1 MVTQIAAGRVYDYSY
16 CLGRGGITGIGFQ
29 DINGIAI
36 GPNNTIY
43 VLNRGGEN
51 IASVP
56 WNKTGRGT
64 RVGVFDLGNGQGEE
78 EFLTEFGKYG
88 DGAGEFIWPSAIA
101 LDREQR
107 VFVSDEFLN
116 SVSIFDSEGNF
127 LKSWQGKKPDGG
139 LLQGPSGIAISNSQ
153 EIYIVESHGHK
164 ISQFSLDGDFI
175 REWGSQGSDP
185 GMLDSPW
192 GIAIDSENNT
202 YVADH
207 KNDRVQKFGP
217 TGEIL
222 AIFGSSGTG
231 RGELIRPSDVS
242 VDDSGDVYVCDWA
255 NSRIQIYSPD
265 GRFITSLM
273 GDARDL
279 SMWSQMMTDANPAV
293 IQRRREVKDPETEWR
308 LALPVTVVF
317 DNVKSQIL
325 IGDTQ
330 RNRIQIYNKLAEY
343 NQPQRNL

>member
-217 TGEIL
+217 TGEVL

-293 IQRRREVKDPETEWR
+293 IQRRREVKDPEAEWR

>member
-1 MVTQIAAGRVYDYSY
+1 MVTQIAAGRVYDYNY

-29 DINGIAI
+29 DINGIAV
-36 GPNNTIY
+36 GPDNKIY

-64 RVGVFDLGNGQGEE
+64 RVGVFNLGDGSGHE
-78 EFLTEFGKYG
+78 EFLTEFGRYG
-88 DGAGEFIWPSAIA
+88 DGDGEFIWPAGIA
-101 LDREQR
+101 LDSEYR

-116 SVSIFDSEGNF
+116 SISIFDSEGTF
-127 LKSWQGKKPDGG
+127 IKSWRGKKPDGSI
-139 LLQGPSGIAISNSQ
+139 LQGPCGIAISNSQ
-153 EIYIVESHGHK
+153 EIYVVESLGHK
-164 ISQFSLDGDFI
+164 ISQFSLDGEFV

-207 KNDRVQKFGP
+207 KNDRVQKFSP
-217 TGEIL
+217 TGEVL
-222 AIFGSSGTG
+222 ALFGSSGAG
-231 RGELIRPSDVS
+231 RGELNRPSDVS

-255 NSRIQIYSPD
+255 NSRVQIYAPD
-265 GRFITSLM
+265 GRFITSLL
-273 GDARDL
+273 GDAKDL
-279 SMWSQMMTDANPAV
+279 SIWSQMMTDANPAV

-317 DNVKSQIL
+317 DNAKSQIL

-330 RNRIQIYNKLAEY
+330 RNRIQIYNKLDDY
-343 NQPQRNL
+343 SQPQRNL

>member
-1 MVTQIAAGRVYDYSY
+1 MVTQIAAGRVYDYNY

-29 DINGIAI
+29 DINGIAV
-36 GPNNTIY
+36 GKNNKLY

-64 RVGVFDLGNGQGEE
+64 RVGVFNLGNGQGEE

-88 DGAGEFIWPSAIA
+88 DGDGEFIWPASIA
-101 LDREQR
+101 LDPEER

-116 SVSIFDSEGNF
+116 SISIFDSEGQF
-127 LKSWQGKKPDGG
+127 IKSWQGKKPDGSI
-139 LLQGPSGIAISNSQ
+139 LQGPCGIAINDSQ
-153 EIYIVESHGHK
+153 EIYIVESHGHRV
-164 ISQFSLDGDFI
+164 SEFTLDGEFI
-175 REWGSQGSDP
+175 REWGSQGNEP

-192 GIAIDSENNT
+192 GIAIDLENNT

-207 KNDRVQKFGP
+207 KNDRVQKFSP
-217 TGEIL
+217 TGETL
-222 AIFGSSGTG
+222 AIFGASGTG
-231 RGELIRPSDVS
+231 RGELNRPSDVS

-255 NSRIQIYSPD
+255 NSRIQIYAPD
-265 GRFITSLM
+265 GRFITSLL
-273 GDARDL
+273 GDAREL

-308 LALPVTVVF
+308 LALPVAVVF
-317 DNVKSQIL
+317 DNEKSQIL

-330 RNRIQIYNKLAEY
+330 RNRIQIYNKLVDY